1 MVDNGCKMQS
11 LQESCGIEAAMVEA
25 TAIISGDDI
34 VLVIGGGTKHHIGAV
49 ALALPRPSLA
59 DPVKV
64 SASAS
69 VLCVTG
75 HKEDEPARSAALEMA
90 AALHRT
96 VTVVAGIHIDKASA
110 ADIHELNANCD
121 YVIKKL
127 INRIQALEL

>member
-1 MVDNGCKMQS
+1 MADNGCNMRM
-11 LQESCGIEAAMVEA
+11 LQEACGIEAARVEA
-25 TAIISGDDI
+25 AAIISGEDI

-49 ALALPRPSLA
+49 SLALPRPSLA
-59 DPVKV
+59 DPAKV

-75 HKEDEPARSAALEMA
+75 HKEDELARSAALAMA
-90 AALHRT
+90 TALNRT

-121 YVIKKL
+121 VVIKTL
-127 INRIQALEL
+127 IRRIQALAL

>member
-1 MVDNGCKMQS
+1 MADNGCKMQL
-11 LQESCGIEAAMVEA
+11 LQEAYGIEGAKVEA

-49 ALALPRPSLA
+49 SLALPRPSLA

-75 HKEDEPARSAALEMA
+75 HKEDELARSAALEMA
-90 AALHRT
+90 AVLNRT
-96 VTVVAGIHIDKASA
+96 VTVVAGIHIDKASK

-121 YVIKKL
+121 VVIKKL
-127 INRIQALEL
+127 IHRIQAFEL